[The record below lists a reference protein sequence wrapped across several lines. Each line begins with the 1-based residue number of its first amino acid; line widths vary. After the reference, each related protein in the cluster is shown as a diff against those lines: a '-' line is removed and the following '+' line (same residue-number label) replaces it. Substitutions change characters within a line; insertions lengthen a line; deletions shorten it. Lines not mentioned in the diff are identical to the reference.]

1 MKIIDKNIFE
11 ELNKLMMLKKD
22 YQLFSTE
29 LKSKPYINKISL
41 SKGNVEIYLDD
52 NDIEYLIKYYEEKI
66 EKINEKISKFNLTK
80 LNDEVEIIEEPK
92 KIEHCLKRDRF
103 LRDEDE
109 IEHLRTK
116 IDELIDEINNL
127 KGEK

>member
-1 MKIIDKNIFE
+1 MIERKILDKNIYE
-11 ELNKLMMLKKD
+11 ELNKLMKLKKD
-22 YQLFSTE
+22 YQFFSTE

-80 LNDEVEIIEEPK
+80 IEIIEEDK
-92 KIEHCLKRDRF
+92 KLEHCLKSDRF

-109 IEHLRTK
+109 IEHFRTK
-116 IDELIDEINNL
+116 IDELIDEVNRL

>member
-1 MKIIDKNIFE
+1 MKIIDLFVKISKDEKVPNRIKSQGLIFE
-11 ELNKLMMLKKD
+11 FDEESR
-22 YQLFSTE
+22 Q
-29 LKSKPYINKISL
+29 
-41 SKGNVEIYLDD
+41 
-52 NDIEYLIKYYEEKI
+52 YYEEGRLHNVDYSLRSWLCNFKC
-66 EKINEKISKFNLTK
+66 
-80 LNDEVEIIEEPK
+80 LNDEIEIIEESK

-116 IDELIDEINNL
+116 IDELIDEVNKL